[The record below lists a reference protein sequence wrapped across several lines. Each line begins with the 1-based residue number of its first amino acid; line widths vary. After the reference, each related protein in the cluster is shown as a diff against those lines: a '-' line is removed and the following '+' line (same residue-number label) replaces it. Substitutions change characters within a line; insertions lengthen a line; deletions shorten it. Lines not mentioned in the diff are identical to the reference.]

1 MFWVCLSGLHRF
13 PPPPIPQSSRPP
25 HPHLAPLWGTKL
37 STQPLTKGHI
47 YFLGG
52 GGATTFLNGHF
63 KINSFAQGNKICL
76 TLRLHLF

>member
-52 GGATTFLNGHF
+52 GGRQHF
-63 KINSFAQGNKICL
+63 
-76 TLRLHLF
+76 